1 MTHQETDWWY
11 KDPHNLMV
19 VVKTVFVKMLVNMI
33 TNGKGNAMLK
43 DVRAKNFY
51 NTDFFHTLATVR

>member
-19 VVKTVFVKMLVNMI
+19 VVKTVFAKMLVNMI
-33 TNGKGNAMLK
+33 IDGKGSGMLNK
-43 DVRAKNFY
+43 GKGLIYLLMHAGF
-51 NTDFFHTLATVR
+51 L